1 MREYSKYVAVK
12 LTEGQNNVL
21 EAMSEL
27 RGQPKSEIMRD
38 SFEKVVGNIT
48 NDERDKIKNEI
59 KRKKAAQCS
68 GS

>member
-38 SFEKVVGNIT
+38 SFEKEARNIT

-59 KRKKAAQCS
+59 KRKKAAE
-68 GS
+68 

>member
-21 EAMSEL
+21 EAMSKL

-38 SFEKVVGNIT
+38 SFEKVVGNIS

-59 KRKKAAQCS
+59 KRKKMAE
-68 GS
+68 

>member
-48 NDERDKIKNEI
+48 NDERDKIRNEI
-59 KRKKAAQCS
+59 KRKKAA
-68 GS
+68 